1 MYLGLQFEGYE
12 GNYDNFKLQEVV
24 AILCKIYFVPYFGAG
39 KSV

>member
-24 AILCKIYFVPYFGAG
+24 AMLCNCKISMLLDKFVI
-39 KSV
+39 